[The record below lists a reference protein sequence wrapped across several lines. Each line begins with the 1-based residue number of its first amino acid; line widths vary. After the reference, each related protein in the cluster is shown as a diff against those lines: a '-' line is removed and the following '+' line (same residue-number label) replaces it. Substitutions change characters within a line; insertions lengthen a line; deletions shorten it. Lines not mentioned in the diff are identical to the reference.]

1 MKKIVLTLALVAGAA
16 FCGFE
21 LSRINTAKAAVVP
34 PTDNGITCSMC
45 YSLCKHSNPQA
56 DCSYCHPPNCT

>member
-1 MKKIVLTLALVAGAA
+1 MKKTVLTLALLAVAA
-16 FCGFE
+16 FVG
-21 LSRINTAKAAVVP
+21 SRINSSKTAKAAVVP